1 MSITEDTMTTHNP
14 AQQLSAAKRPKDLFK
29 RVVTAVI
36 GAPLIL
42 WLFVSQTAYVAYF
55 LNALTFLLVGEW
67 AYMVFQLRKSEAQKL
82 YWLGL
87 GTLYIVTAMYSF
99 YDLYLYSMPLAIT
112 LLLATWASDSA
123 AYFTG
128 RRLGGPKLAP
138 RISPNKTWSG
148 TIGGLVGAL
157 IVAALSCLFLKGTV
171 TFNYAGLFIIIVA
184 VGQVGDLLESAVK
197 RYFNLKDSSNI
208 IPGHGGILDRMD
220 SLLLSSLFIY
230 GLKLLV
236 GYGALFRL
244 S

>member
-1 MSITEDTMTTHNP
+1 MTSKNP
-14 AQQLSAAKRPKDLFK
+14 AQNLQDLKRSKNLLK
-29 RVVTAVI
+29 RVITAFI

-42 WLFVSQTAYVAYF
+42 WLFASQTAYVAYF
-55 LNALTFLLVGEW
+55 LSTLTFLLVGEW
-67 AYMVFQLRKSEAQKL
+67 TYMVFQLRKSEAEKL
-82 YWLGL
+82 YWLGI
-87 GTLYIVTAMYSF
+87 GTLYVIVGMYGF

-128 RRLGGPKLAP
+128 RTFGGPKLAP

-157 IVAALSCLFLKGTV
+157 IVAALSCFLIKGKV
-171 TFNYAGLFIIIVA
+171 TFNYVGLFIVIVA
-184 VGQVGDLLESAVK
+184 MGQLGDLLESAIK
-197 RYFNLKDSSNI
+197 RYFKIKDSSNI
-208 IPGHGGILDRMD
+208 IPGHGGLLDRMD

-236 GYGALFRL
+236 GYAPLFKL
-244 S
+244 P